1 MDKKVSIS
9 ASAYYVPDPVEIYV
23 FVDEE
28 PSDLP
33 DNALLIQ
40 RVDTIT
46 DQKGID
52 AFIET
57 LQPYFLLGAR

>member
-1 MDKKVSIS
+1 MDKNVSIS

-23 FVDEE
+23 FVDEK
-28 PSDLP
+28 PSNLP